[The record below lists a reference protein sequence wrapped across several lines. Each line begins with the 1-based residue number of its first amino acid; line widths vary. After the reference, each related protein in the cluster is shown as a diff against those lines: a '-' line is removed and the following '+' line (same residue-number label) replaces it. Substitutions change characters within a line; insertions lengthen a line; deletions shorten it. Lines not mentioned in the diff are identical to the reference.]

1 MSIVSNNIKY
11 LRRLNGLTQE
21 QFSRRIGIKRS
32 LLGAYEEARANPN
45 LENLKTIAQVFG
57 TSVDSLIKTDIRK
70 IRETPGIS
78 LGQSTTGIMEQVKM
92 PVNDAVSTFQKKEVE
107 PLPIAK
113 IIDEYFQKE
122 EEELPI
128 RNENQF
134 VHNRVNYTIPEQN
147 FSSFSE
153 NQHNSNNKSLNEI
166 PQKNFEIRIPYVKR
180 TQIKDYL
187 ANYTKIEYIK
197 TLATFSMPFVSSE
210 KSRAFEMGSDFPLQN
225 SIVIGNAIDHWTN
238 ILDGK
243 FYILI
248 TPQQGVIYRRVYN
261 QIKVKGTLLLSSDD
275 SSIPSFEIS
284 LKSIAEI
291 WEVSAFMSKELPEP
305 RISLERAKSLI
316 EELSLE
322 LNQLK

>member
-78 LGQSTTGIMEQVKM
+78 LGQSTTGIMEQVKV
-92 PVNDAVSTFQKKEVE
+92 PVNDAVSTFQKKEE

-122 EEELPI
+122 EEEQPI

-153 NQHNSNNKSLNEI
+153 NQHNNNNKSLNEI
-166 PQKNFEIRIPYVKR
+166 PHKSFEIRIPYVKR

-187 ANYTKIEYIK
+187 ANYTKTEYIK
-197 TLATFSMPFVSSE
+197 TLATFSMPFVNSE

>member
-78 LGQSTTGIMEQVKM
+78 LGQSTTGIMEQVKV
-92 PVNDAVSTFQKKEVE
+92 PVNDAVSTFQKKEE

-122 EEELPI
+122 EEEQPI

-153 NQHNSNNKSLNEI
+153 NQHNNNNKSLNEI
-166 PQKNFEIRIPYVKR
+166 THKSFEIRIPYVKR

-187 ANYTKIEYIK
+187 ANYTKTEYIK
-197 TLATFSMPFVSSE
+197 TLATFSMPFVNSE